1 MKIKYNY
8 KIVNVNKEA
17 NTMEIL
23 YSCKTFGEM
32 TVFAPLPRKNETI
45 DDVVLMY
52 NPTLNWI
59 DDTCERQDVKVGTKG
74 TQEVEVLN
82 PDEPIVEPEEDT
94 EIEKETVND
103 TEREIVVT
111 VLRELGLI
119 P

>member
-1 MKIKYNY
+1 MKIKYTY
-8 KIVNVNKEA
+8 KIVNADKES

-32 TVFAPLPRKNETI
+32 TVFAPLPRKNETVE
-45 DDVVLMY
+45 DVVLQY

-59 DDTCERQDVKVGTKG
+59 DNSCERHDVKVGTKG
-74 TQEVEVLN
+74 TQEVEVFD
-82 PDEPIVEPEEDT
+82 PDEPIVEPEEDA